1 MALGKLR
8 IVHKIFFLYFHRPNK
23 SQIMSSNREKKLNKS
38 DVRIGIWKFILSFAV
53 LSVVSFACL
62 YLFFKSYDIQR
73 EGISKES
80 EAYKELMLRSD
91 VLKNHVDE
99 IYEKMAQLSLNKVEN
114 EVFLRTSIMDN
125 VRDAK
130 NIMGKDSTQNFK
142 HYAVLMK
149 QIEPMLKLKAD
160 IMVVESRK
168 KLAKRDLEDCMNK
181 VNRANTEL
189 RKDPTRNFTGTKR
202 RR

>member
-1 MALGKLR
+1 
-8 IVHKIFFLYFHRPNK
+8 
-23 SQIMSSNREKKLNKS
+23 MSSNREKKLNKS
-38 DVRIGIWKFILSFAV
+38 DVRIGIWKFILSFAI

-62 YLFFKSYDIQR
+62 FLFFKSYDIQR
-73 EGISKES
+73 EGISKDS

-91 VLKNHVDE
+91 VLKNQVDE
-99 IYEKMAQLSLNKVEN
+99 IYDKMAQLSLNKVEN

-125 VRDAK
+125 VRDVK
-130 NIMGKDSTQNFK
+130 NIMKADSVQNFK

-168 KLAKRDLEDCMNK
+168 KFAKRDLEDCMNK
-181 VNRANTEL
+181 IDRANSEL
-189 RKDPTRNFTGTKR
+189 RKDPTRNFTGSKR

>member
-1 MALGKLR
+1 MGKLR
-8 IVHKIFFLYFHRPNK
+8 IVHEIFFLYFHRPNK

-38 DVRIGIWKFILSFAV
+38 DVRIAIWKFILSFVV
-53 LSVVSFACL
+53 LSIVSFTCL
-62 YLFFKSYDIQR
+62 YLFFKSYDMQR
-73 EGISKES
+73 EGISREA

-91 VLKNHVDE
+91 VLKNQVDE
-99 IYEKMAQLSLNKVEN
+99 IYDKMTQLSLNKVEN

-125 VRDAK
+125 VRDVK
-130 NIMGKDSTQNFK
+130 NIMKADSVQNFK

-168 KLAKRDLEDCMNK
+168 KFAKRDLEDCMNK
-181 VNRANTEL
+181 IDRANSEL
-189 RKDPTRNFTGTKR
+189 RKDPTRNFTGSKR

>member
-1 MALGKLR
+1 M
-8 IVHKIFFLYFHRPNK
+8 HEFFFLYFHRPNK

-38 DVRIGIWKFILSFAV
+38 DVRMGIWKFILSFVV

-62 YLFFKSYDIQR
+62 FLFFKSYDIQR
-73 EGISKES
+73 EGISREA

-91 VLKNHVDE
+91 VLKDHIDD
-99 IYEKMAQLSLNKVEN
+99 IYDKMNQLSINKVEN
-114 EVFLRTSIMDN
+114 EVFLRTNIMDN

-130 NIMGKDSTQNFK
+130 NIMGKDSVESFK

-149 QIEPMLKLKAD
+149 QIVPMMNLKAK
-160 IMVVESRK
+160 IIEVEYQK
-168 KLAKRDLEDCMNK
+168 KSIIRDLDECMGKIRVTN
-181 VNRANTEL
+181 NEL
-189 RKDPTRNFTGTKR
+189 RKDPTRNFTGSKR

>member
-1 MALGKLR
+1 M
-8 IVHKIFFLYFHRPNK
+8 HKIFFLYFHRPNK
-23 SQIMSSNREKKLNKS
+23 SQFMSSNREKKLNKS

-53 LSVVSFACL
+53 LAVISFACL
-62 YLFFKSYDIQR
+62 FLFFKSYDMQR
-73 EGISKES
+73 EGISREA

-99 IYEKMAQLSLNKVEN
+99 IYDKMTQLSLNKVDN

-130 NIMGKDSTQNFK
+130 NIMGKDSIQNFK

-149 QIEPMLKLKAD
+149 QIEPMMALKAK
-160 IMVVESRK
+160 IIEVEYRK
-168 KLAKRDLEDCMNK
+168 KLAKRDLEDCMGK
-181 VNRANTEL
+181 VDRANSEL
-189 RKDPTRNFTGTKR
+189 RKDPTRNFTGSKR